1 MSKAT
6 DVPSNIHSGWNTRL
20 PVSERRLLLGLGDL
34 VSVNAAVLISLR
46 VWAFVGERLFDWVFV
61 LSQSFWFILL
71 SLLWVVLASANN
83 FYDLA
88 LTARWARSQAR
99 LLQIEFQLLFV
110 YLMIF
115 FLSPRDAL
123 PRLFILYYAAA
134 SYVLIA
140 LWRLYRPFLIG
151 WRPQRQRVLIVG
163 MGWPAQTIIEAI
175 QQNVPDDY
183 EVVGIVDEGVAA
195 QPDSIV
201 VDAEVI
207 GSAEDVVE
215 IARRLRVGEIIL
227 ATSSGRVD
235 GALFQAVMDCY
246 ELGIPIRP
254 MPLLYEQIT
263 NRVPVEHVGGQWNVI
278 LPLEGRSPFDPYPGL
293 KRLIDIALSL
303 AGLVCFGLILP
314 LVALAIVLDSPGPVF
329 YQQERVGKAGRV
341 FKVVKLRSMI
351 PDAEAQQGPIWAVS
365 GDSRVTRVGR
375 FLRRSRLDEL
385 PQMLNVLSGEMSWVG
400 PRPERPHFVERLQRT
415 IPFYRTRL
423 TVPPGLTGWAQIN
436 YGYGSTEHDALIKL
450 QYDLYYIRHG
460 SILLDGLILLRTVG
474 KVVRLQGT

>member
-1 MSKAT
+1 MKP
-6 DVPSNIHSGWNTRL
+6 DRHSENPPGWNVHL
-20 PVSERRLLLGLGDL
+20 PVSERRLMLVLGDL
-34 VSVNAAVLISLR
+34 VAVNLAVLIALR
-46 VWAFVGERLFDWVFV
+46 IWTVVGKLEFAPGFI
-61 LSQSFWFILL
+61 LSQAHWFILL
-71 SLLWVVLASANN
+71 SLLWLILASANN

-110 YLMIF
+110 YLLIF

-123 PRLFILYYAAA
+123 PRLFILYYAVG

-175 QQNVPDDY
+175 RQNVPDDY
-183 EVVGIVDEGVAA
+183 EVVGIVDEGVPSR
-195 QPDSIV
+195 PDEVV

-207 GSAEDVVE
+207 GSAEDLME
-215 IARRLRVGEIIL
+215 IARRLKVGEIVL
-227 ATSSGRVD
+227 ATTSGTVD
-235 GALFQAVMDCY
+235 GTLFQAVMDCY

-263 NRVPVEHVGGQWNVI
+263 NRVPIEHVGGQWNIV
-278 LPLEGRSPFDPYPGL
+278 LPLEGRSPFDPYPSL
-293 KRLIDIALSL
+293 KRLNDIVASL
-303 AGLVCFGLILP
+303 VGLACFGLLLP
-314 LVALAIVLDSPGPVF
+314 LIALVMALDSPGPIF
-329 YQQERVGKAGRV
+329 YQQERIGKAGRPFRV
-341 FKVVKLRSMI
+341 LKLRSMI

-365 GDSRVTRVGR
+365 GDSRITRVGR
-375 FLRRSRLDEL
+375 FLRKSRLDEL
-385 PQMLNVLSGEMSWVG
+385 PQLLNVLRGEMSMVG

-423 TVPPGLTGWAQIN
+423 TVSPGLTGWAQIN

-450 QYDLYYIRHG
+450 QYDLYYIRHR
-460 SILLDGLILLRTVG
+460 SILLDGLIMLRTVG
-474 KVVRLQGT
+474 QVVQLRGT